1 MSRLRV
7 GTFIWNL
14 GSARSFT
21 GDILYL
27 AKISTPQNQTPKCDE
42 SRSK

>member
-1 MSRLRV
+1 MKELSFKTRAKDEVSMSRLRV

-21 GDILYL
+21 GDILY
-27 AKISTPQNQTPKCDE
+27 
-42 SRSK
+42 